1 MKTRILS
8 LFVFFASSYT
18 GGAQAADLQF
28 EADDTLPLVY
38 LNVVVRGGAVEDPAG
53 KSGLTNFMGEMLL
66 RGTKIRSKEQLD
78 QELDQMGA
86 HFEEETRSEAVV
98 FRGAVLSH
106 QLERFLPLVNEILTQ
121 PAFPESELRKLKGEL
136 ISALLEEQGR
146 DQSLAGRHFDEFLF
160 SAHPYGKSVMGK
172 LKDLE
177 SLTSQDVRRQYES
190 QIRDGRITIL
200 ASGDSSALS
209 RLQAWSKTLEKSR
222 PGKEDAPR
230 VVAPKPVAGRR
241 LVIVD
246 KPERTQTQILGGE
259 IGFKMNEPDFFDFYV
274 ANFVFGGGSFQAR
287 LMSEIRTKRGWSYGA
302 NSAVK
307 FSRQPRSWRFYLF
320 PAAKDTAA
328 ALETVLKM
336 VEEWR
341 DRGVT
346 PQELDFAKTSLIN
359 GAGFLL
365 NTPRKRIENRIQ
377 EITLDL
383 PEGFMKHYA
392 EGVAR
397 VTLES
402 ANASVKAHIHPD
414 QLSILALGTAKDLKE
429 PLAKSAGV
437 PIDKVQVIDYRQD

>member
-1 MKTRILS
+1 MKTRTLS
-8 LFVFFASSYT
+8 FFVLLGLGWSLAVP
-18 GGAQAADLQF
+18 AADLQF

-38 LNVVVRGGAVEDPAG
+38 LNIVVRGGAVEDPAG

-66 RGTKIRSKEQLD
+66 RGTKVRSKEQLD

-86 HFEEETRSEAVV
+86 HFEEETRGEAVV

-121 PAFPESELRKLKGEL
+121 PAFPESEMKKLKSEL

-146 DQSLAGRHFDEFLF
+146 DQALAGRHFDEFLF
-160 SAHPYGKSVMGK
+160 AGHPYGKSVMGK
-172 LKDLE
+172 VKDLE
-177 SLTSQDVRRQYES
+177 GLTSQDVKRQYES

-200 ASGDSSALS
+200 ASGDSAAIG
-209 RLQAWSKTLEKSR
+209 RLQAWSKTLEQSR

-230 VVAPKPVAGRR
+230 VEAPKATEGRR
-241 LVIVD
+241 LIIVD

-259 IGFKMNEPDFFDFYV
+259 IGFKMDEPDFFDFYV
-274 ANFVFGGGSFQAR
+274 ANFVFGGGSFHAR

-302 NSAVK
+302 NASIK

-320 PAAKDTAA
+320 PAAKDTPA

-341 DRGVT
+341 ERGVT

-392 EGVAR
+392 AGVAR
-397 VTLES
+397 VTLDS

-414 QLSILALGTAKDLKE
+414 RLSILVLGTAKDLKE
-429 PLAKSAGV
+429 PLAKAAGIPV
-437 PIDKVQVIDYRQD
+437 EKVQVIDYRKD

>member
-1 MKTRILS
+1 MKKRFLS
-8 LFVFFASSYT
+8 FFVLFGLISGWT
-18 GGAQAADLQF
+18 GQAAELQF

-38 LNVVVRGGAVEDPAG
+38 LNIVVRGGAVEDPTG

-66 RGTKIRSKEQLD
+66 RGTKLRSKEQLD
-78 QELDQMGA
+78 QALDQMGA
-86 HFEEETRSEAVV
+86 QFEEETRGEAVI

-121 PAFPESELRKLKGEL
+121 PAFPEDELKKLKSEL

-146 DQSLAGRHFDEFLF
+146 DQALAGRHFDEFLF
-160 SAHPYGKSVMGK
+160 PGHPYGKSVMGK
-172 LKDLE
+172 VKDIE
-177 SLTSQDVRRQYES
+177 SMTSQDVRRQYDA
-190 QIRDGRITIL
+190 QIRNGRMTIL
-200 ASGDSSALS
+200 ASGDSGALG
-209 RLQAWSKTLEKSR
+209 RLQVWAKALEESR

-230 VVAPKPVAGRR
+230 VQAPKAPIGRR

-246 KPERTQTQILGGE
+246 KPERTQTQILGGQ
-259 IGFKMNEPDFFDFYV
+259 IGFKMDEPDFFDFYV
-274 ANFVFGGGSFQAR
+274 ANFVFGGGSFHAR

-302 NSAVK
+302 NASLK

-320 PAAKDTAA
+320 PAAKDTPA

-383 PEGFMKHYA
+383 PEGFMKSYA
-392 EGVAR
+392 SRVAQ

-402 ANASVKAHIHPD
+402 ANASIRNHIQPD
-414 QLSILALGTAKDLKE
+414 QLSVLVLGTAKDLKE
-429 PLAKSAGV
+429 PLAKAAGV
-437 PIDKVQVIDYRQD
+437 PVEQVQVIDYRQD